1 MPAEPA
7 QDEPSALVRQA
18 LEQHESALIAY
29 AAGILGGDIDRARDV
44 VQDTFLRLY
53 LSDPIKVRENL
64 KAWLYTVCRNRALDC
79 LRKDQRLELGND
91 DFIASTPSE
100 QRDPSQEADTNE
112 LCQRVWGL
120 LDRLSLN
127 QREVIRLKFQHDCSY
142 QEIAEITGL
151 TTGNVGFLMHV
162 AIKKLRELLGNELS
176 QHALN

>member
-1 MPAEPA
+1 MMKRTLWAVA
-7 QDEPSALVRQA
+7 LAASLLSLNAASA
-18 LEQHESALIAY
+18 
-29 AAGILGGDIDRARDV
+29 
-44 VQDTFLRLY
+44 
-53 LSDPIKVRENL
+53 
-64 KAWLYTVCRNRALDC
+64 
-79 LRKDQRLELGND
+79 
-91 DFIASTPSE
+91 
-100 QRDPSQEADTNE
+100 QEADTNE